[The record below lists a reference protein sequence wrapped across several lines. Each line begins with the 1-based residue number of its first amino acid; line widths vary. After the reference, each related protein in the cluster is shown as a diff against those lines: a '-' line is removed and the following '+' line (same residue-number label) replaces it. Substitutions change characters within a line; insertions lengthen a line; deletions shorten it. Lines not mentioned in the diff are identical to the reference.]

1 MNRTVLLRAI
11 IVALAVLQPSF
22 ACAHTGHEFVGHMWT
37 GDMWAGDMWAGSLM
51 YGLAHPVGG
60 LDHLCAML
68 AVGLWAAQI
77 GGRALWVLPL
87 TFVGMMALG
96 AGLTVSGYSLPF
108 DEPGIVLSVLLLGS
122 LVSAAIRLPL
132 WLGSSIVGLFALWH
146 GHAHGAEFPEFASG
160 MAYAAGFVLA
170 TAALHIVGIAFG
182 LGMRQLARERFVRY
196 AGAGVAL
203 FGVYLAAM

>member
-1 MNRTVLLRAI
+1 LLRAI
-11 IVALAVLQPSF
+11 IVALAVLLPSY
-22 ACAHTGHEFVGHMWT
+22 ACAHTGHT
-37 GDMWAGDMWAGSLM
+37 DAGGIAAGSLM
-51 YGLAHPVGG
+51 HGLTHPLGG

-96 AGLTVSGYSLPF
+96 AGSTVSGYTLPF
-108 DEPGIVLSVLLLGS
+108 VEPGIALSVLLLGS

-132 WLGSSIVGLFALWH
+132 WPGSTIVALFALWH
-146 GHAHGAEFPEFASG
+146 GHAHGAEIPEFASG

-170 TAALHIVGIAFG
+170 TAALHISGIAFG

-203 FGVYLAAM
+203 FGVYLAVM

>member
-1 MNRTVLLRAI
+1 MNSTVLLRAI
-11 IVALAVLQPSF
+11 IVALAVLLPSF
-22 ACAHTGHEFVGHMWT
+22 AYAHTGHELVDH
-37 GDMWAGDMWAGSLM
+37 MWAGDIAAGSLM
-51 YGLAHPVGG
+51 YGLTHPFGG

-77 GGRALWVLPL
+77 GGRTLWVMPL

-96 AGLTVSGYSLPF
+96 AGLTMSGYSLPF
-108 DEPGIVLSVLLLGS
+108 VEPGIALSVLMLGV

-146 GHAHGAEFPEFASG
+146 GHAHGAEILEFASG
-160 MAYAAGFVLA
+160 MTYAAGFMLA
-170 TAALHIVGIAFG
+170 TAALHIIGIAFG
-182 LGMRQLARERFVRY
+182 LGMRQLARERLVRY